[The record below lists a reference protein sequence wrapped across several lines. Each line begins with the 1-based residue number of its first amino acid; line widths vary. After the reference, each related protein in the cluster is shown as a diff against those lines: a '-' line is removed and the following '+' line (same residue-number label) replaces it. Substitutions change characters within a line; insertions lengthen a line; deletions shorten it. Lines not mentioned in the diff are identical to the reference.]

1 MNYSY
6 VFIFY
11 LSLNAF
17 QGFEAP
23 KKSLTIGVP
32 YGAISV
38 KRCKAPNPA
47 FDKLLVK
54 GLELNGFLTDF
65 GVDAAI
71 VEAALKA
78 GAKPNII
85 INQVHNKVKPLHLAA
100 LNGKIEVARILLAHK
115 ADPMP
120 LDNGGNTPLHVA
132 IASRRTAFAQF
143 MIENLAKFKQGP
155 QVNPLLEMLERHE
168 QWSPLQMACWFNDA
182 ISCELLLKHGAKP
195 DSKLR
200 LYGIMQIDGPF
211 GGNSYKLY
219 HRSPLHIAISNG
231 DLAITKMLLDNGA
244 AKDLICYSS
253 GTPLHIAA
261 KEGDKMA
268 VELLLANNV
277 DASLPNHKGLT
288 ALSIADDPE
297 VKKLLKEHIKKKQLT
312 ACAAH

>member
-6 VFIFY
+6 VLIFY

-17 QGFEAP
+17 QSFEAP
-23 KKSLTIGVP
+23 KNSLPFGVP
-32 YGAISV
+32 YGAIAV
-38 KRCKAPNPA
+38 KSGKAPNPA

-78 GAKPNII
+78 GAKANMI
-85 INQVHNKVKPLHLAA
+85 INQVHNKVKPLHLSA
-100 LNGKIEVARILLAHK
+100 LNGKIEVAKVLLAHK

-143 MIENLAKFKQGP
+143 MIEYLAKFKQGP

-182 ISCELLLKHGAKP
+182 ISCEMLLKHGARP
-195 DSKLR
+195 DSKLS

-219 HRSPLHIAISNG
+219 RRSPLHIAISNG
-231 DLAITKMLLDNGA
+231 NLAIAQMLLKHGA
-244 AKDLICYSS
+244 AKDLMCYSA
-253 GTPLHIAA
+253 GTALHIAT

-268 VELLLANNV
+268 VKLLLANNV
-277 DASLPNHKGLT
+277 DASLPNHNGLT
-288 ALSIADDPE
+288 ALSIADDSE
-297 VKKLLKEHIKKKQLT
+297 VKKLLQEHIKKKQLT
-312 ACAAH
+312 ASAAH